1 MISEKMYVLGSK
13 QSCIREIFEFGLK
26 RKQQVGEEN
35 VFDYSLGNPSI
46 PTHKQ
51 VDNTITTLI
60 QTKNSLMLHGYPPA
74 GGDKRAREAIAEDLN
89 ERYGMNISSNN
100 LLLTCGAAAAVIASL
115 KAIAVKDSEVIVI
128 APYFPEYPMYAE
140 SSGMKLVTV
149 PADTEAFQIRFDELE
164 KRITPHTQA
173 VIVNSPN
180 NPSGAVYGRETLC
193 RLGRLLEQR
202 SAEYGHP
209 IYIIADEPYRELV
222 YDGAEVTFIPKLYA
236 NTIVCYSYSKSMSLP
251 GERIG
256 YACVTDEAEDSHEL
270 LLAIS
275 GASRSMGHVCAPS
288 TMQQMLAR
296 CVKLRPDVEAYDRNR
311 RTLYDALAEYGYKC
325 VKPKGAFY
333 LFVEAPGGD
342 AKEFAARAMR
352 KDLLVVPGNEFGC
365 PGHFRLSTCVSHDM
379 IKRSLPIFRELA
391 EEMQA

>member
-1 MISEKMYVLGSK
+1 MISEKMYALGSK

-51 VDNTITTLI
+51 VDDAITGLI
-60 QTKNSLMLHGYPPA
+60 QNENSLILHGYTPA
-74 GGDKRAREAIAEDLN
+74 GGDRRAKDAIAADLN
-89 ERYGMNISSNN
+89 ERYGMDISADN
-100 LLLTCGAAAAVIASL
+100 LFLTCGAAAGVIASL
-115 KAIAVKDSEVIVI
+115 KAIAIEDGEVIII
-128 APYFPEYPMYAE
+128 APYFPEYTMYAE
-140 SSGMKLVTV
+140 SSGLKAVTV
-149 PADTEAFQIRFDELE
+149 PADTKEFQIRFDELE
-164 KRITPHTQA
+164 KRINPHTQA

-180 NPSGAVYGRETLC
+180 NPSGAVYSRETIC

-202 SAEYGHP
+202 SAEYGHA

-222 YDGAEVTFIPKLYA
+222 YDGAEVAFIPQIYA
-236 NTIVCYSYSKSMSLP
+236 NTIVCYSFSKSMSLP

-256 YACVTDEAEDSHEL
+256 YACVTDRAEDSREL
-270 LLAIS
+270 LLAIA
-275 GASRSMGHVCAPS
+275 GAARSMGHVCAPS
-288 TMQQMLAR
+288 TMQQMLVR

-311 RTLYDALAEYGYKC
+311 RTLYDALTEYGYKC

-342 AKEFAARAMR
+342 AREFAARAMK
-352 KDLLVVPGNEFGC
+352 KDLLIVPGDEFGC
-365 PGHFRLSTCVSHDM
+365 PGYFRLSTCVSHDM
-379 IKRSLPIFRELA
+379 IKRSLPAFRELA
-391 EEMQA
+391 EEAQA

>member
-1 MISEKMYVLGSK
+1 
-13 QSCIREIFEFGLK
+13 
-26 RKQQVGEEN
+26 
-35 VFDYSLGNPSI
+35 
-46 PTHKQ
+46 
-51 VDNTITTLI
+51 
-60 QTKNSLMLHGYPPA
+60 
-74 GGDKRAREAIAEDLN
+74 
-89 ERYGMNISSNN
+89 MNISSNN

-164 KRITPHTQA
+164 KRINSHTQA

-193 RLGRLLEQR
+193 RLGRLLEQK

-288 TMQQMLAR
+288 TMQQMLAH

-311 RTLYDALAEYGYKC
+311 RTLTTRWRNTATNALS
-325 VKPKGAFY
+325 PR
-333 LFVEAPGGD
+333 
-342 AKEFAARAMR
+342 ARFIF
-352 KDLLVVPGNEFGC
+352 LL
-365 PGHFRLSTCVSHDM
+365 
-379 IKRSLPIFRELA
+379 KRPAGTQKNLPLGL
-391 EEMQA
+391 

>member
-1 MISEKMYVLGSK
+1 M
-13 QSCIREIFEFGLK
+13 
-26 RKQQVGEEN
+26 
-35 VFDYSLGNPSI
+35 
-46 PTHKQ
+46 
-51 VDNTITTLI
+51 
-60 QTKNSLMLHGYPPA
+60 
-74 GGDKRAREAIAEDLN
+74 
-89 ERYGMNISSNN
+89 
-100 LLLTCGAAAAVIASL
+100 
-115 KAIAVKDSEVIVI
+115 
-128 APYFPEYPMYAE
+128 
-140 SSGMKLVTV
+140 
-149 PADTEAFQIRFDELE
+149 
-164 KRITPHTQA
+164 
-173 VIVNSPN
+173 
-180 NPSGAVYGRETLC
+180 
-193 RLGRLLEQR
+193 
-202 SAEYGHP
+202 
-209 IYIIADEPYRELV
+209 V

-391 EEMQA
+391 EETQA

>member
-51 VDNTITTLI
+51 VDNTITSLI
-60 QTKNSLMLHGYPPA
+60 QTKNSLMLHGYTPA
-74 GGDKRAREAIAEDLN
+74 GGNKRAREAIAEDLN
-89 ERYGMNISSNN
+89 ERYGMKLNADN
-100 LLLTCGAAAAVIASL
+100 LLLTCGAAAAVISSM

-128 APYFPEYPMYAE
+128 APYFPEYTMYAE

-149 PADTEAFQIRFDELE
+149 PADTKAFQIRFDELE
-164 KRITPHTQA
+164 KRINSHTQA

-180 NPSGAVYGRETLC
+180 NPSGAVYSRETIY
-193 RLGRLLEQR
+193 RLGKLLER
-202 SAEYGHP
+202 KGMEYGHA

-222 YDGAEVTFIPKLYA
+222 YDGTEVTFIPKLYA

-256 YACVTDEAEDSHEL
+256 YVCVTDEAEDSREL

-275 GASRSMGHVCAPS
+275 GAARSMGHVCAPS
-288 TMQQMLAR
+288 IMQQMLTHCAN
-296 CVKLRPDVEAYDRNR
+296 LRPDVEAYDRNR
-311 RTLYDALAEYGYKC
+311 RTLYDALAEYGYRC
-325 VKPKGAFY
+325 VMPKGAFY
-333 LFVEAPGGD
+333 LFVEAPGGN

-352 KDLLVVPGNEFGC
+352 KDLLVVPGDEFGC

-391 EEMQA
+391 EKA